1 MPAVGRRPLAVV
13 AALLAIGL
21 IAIAWN
27 QNATA
32 RKWRHNEQIE
42 ASRNA
47 DLTSRLTA
55 ANASVTNL
63 STQVTA
69 LQGHVSHL
77 KTQLSAAANAKEKA
91 IDQEV
96 VLQRIASDA
105 GRVSDELS
113 GCVNDMRSLISE
125 IAGDI
130 STNAYDPS
138 LEQNAA
144 VAGEACSSA
153 QNANS
158 ALQSELSGLG

>member
-1 MPAVGRRPLAVV
+1 MPNLRGGPLAVV
-13 AALLAIGL
+13 AALLVIGML
-21 IAIAWN
+21 AIAWN
-27 QNATA
+27 QNSTA
-32 RKWRHNEQIE
+32 KKWRHNEQIE
-42 ASRNA
+42 ATRNA

-55 ANASVTNL
+55 ANSSISNL
-63 STQVTA
+63 SAQVST

-77 KTQLSAAANAKEKA
+77 RTQLSAAANAKEKA

-96 VLQRIASDA
+96 VLKRVASDA

-130 STNAYDPS
+130 STDSYDPY